1 MKRRTLV
8 LGDYQVNCYLLSDDG
23 GRAVII
29 DPGYEAERILRAV
42 KEEALEVKAIFLT
55 HGHFDHIGAVK
66 PLAQALGCPVYLH
79 PKEVTLPP
87 YLTQGLLY
95 YTEEYGQ
102 GDEITVGDLTFR
114 VLETPGH
121 TAGSV
126 CLLCEDC
133 LFTGDTL
140 FAGSC
145 GRTDLGGSMLDM
157 LASLKGLAALE
168 GNCKVFPGHGPETDL
183 DHERK
188 TNPYIHQRS
197 FR

>member
-1 MKRRTLV
+1 MKIKNLV
-8 LGDYQVNCYLLSDDG
+8 LGDYQVNCYLVSDEAG
-23 GRAVII
+23 HAVII
-29 DPGYEAERILRAV
+29 DPGYEAEKILRVV
-42 KEEALEVKAIFLT
+42 KEDSLEIKAIFLT

-66 PLAQALGCPVYLH
+66 SLSQALGCPVYIH
-79 PKEVTLPP
+79 PKEATLPP
-87 YLTQGLLY
+87 YLTRGLLY
-95 YTEEYGQ
+95 YTEEYEQ
-102 GDEITVGDLTFR
+102 GDEIAVGDLTFR

-121 TAGSV
+121 TNGSV
-126 CLLCEDC
+126 CLLCENC

-168 GNCKVFPGHGPETDL
+168 GNYRVFPGHGPETDL
-183 DHERK
+183 DYERK

>member
-1 MKRRTLV
+1 MKIHTLV
-8 LGDYQVNCYLLSDDG
+8 LGDYQVNCYLVADKAG
-23 GRAVII
+23 QAVII
-29 DPGYEAERILRAV
+29 DPGYEPRRILKAV
-42 KEEALEVKAIFLT
+42 KDLSLEVKSIFLT

-66 PLAQALGCPVYLH
+66 ALAQELDCPVYIH
-79 PKEVTLPP
+79 PKEATLPP

-95 YTEEYGQ
+95 STDEYVS
-102 GDEITVGDLTFR
+102 GDVISVGALSFR
-114 VLETPGH
+114 VIETPGH
-121 TAGSV
+121 TNGSV
-126 CLLCEDC
+126 CLLCGDC

-168 GNCKVFPGHGPETDL
+168 GNYRVLPGHGPESDL
-183 DHERK
+183 DYERK

>member
-1 MKRRTLV
+1 MKRKTLV
-8 LGDYQVNCYLLSDDG
+8 LGDYQVNCYLVSDEA

-29 DPGYEAERILRAV
+29 DPGYEAEKILRVV
-42 KEEALEVKAIFLT
+42 KEDSLEIKAIFLT

-66 PLAQALGCPVYLH
+66 PLAQALGCPVYIH

-87 YLTQGLLY
+87 YLTRGFLY
-95 YTEEYGQ
+95 YTEEYEQ

-114 VLETPGH
+114 VIETPGH
-121 TAGSV
+121 TNGSV

-133 LFTGDTL
+133 IFTGDTL

-157 LASLKGLAALE
+157 LASLKSLAALE
-168 GNCKVFPGHGPETDL
+168 GNYRVFPGHGPETDL
-183 DHERK
+183 DYERK

>member
-1 MKRRTLV
+1 MKIHTLV
-8 LGDYQVNCYLLSDDG
+8 LGDYQVNCYLVSDEAG
-23 GRAVII
+23 KAVII
-29 DPGYEAERILRAV
+29 DPGYEPEKIHRTV
-42 KEEALEVKAIFLT
+42 KDRSLDIQAIFLT

-66 PLAQALGCPVYLH
+66 PLAQALECPVYLH

-102 GDEITVGDLTFR
+102 GDEISVGDMTFR

-121 TAGSV
+121 TSGSV
-126 CLLCEDC
+126 CLLCGDC

-168 GNCKVFPGHGPETDL
+168 GNYRVFPGHGPETDL
-183 DHERK
+183 DYERK

>member
-1 MKRRTLV
+1 MKRKTLV
-8 LGDYQVNCYLLSDDG
+8 LGDYQVNCYLVSDEE
-23 GRAVII
+23 GRGVII
-29 DPGYEAERILRAV
+29 DPGYEADRILRAV
-42 KEEALEVKAIFLT
+42 KEGNLDIKAIFLT

-66 PLAQALGCPVYLH
+66 PLAQALNCPVYLH

-95 YTEEYGQ
+95 YTEEYRQ
-102 GDEITVGDLTFR
+102 GDEISGGDLTFR
-114 VLETPGH
+114 VIETPGH
-121 TAGSV
+121 TEGSV
-126 CLLCEDC
+126 CLLCEDH

-157 LASLKGLAALE
+157 LASLKALAALE
-168 GNCKVFPGHGPETDL
+168 GNYRVFPGHGPETDL
-183 DHERK
+183 DYERK

>member
-1 MKRRTLV
+1 MKRKTLV
-8 LGDYQVNCYLLSDDG
+8 LGDYQVNCYLVSDEA

-29 DPGYEAERILRAV
+29 DPGYEAEKILRVV
-42 KEEALEVKAIFLT
+42 KEDSLEIKAIFLT

-66 PLAQALGCPVYLH
+66 PLAQALGCPVYIH
-79 PKEVTLPP
+79 PKEATLPP
-87 YLTQGLLY
+87 YLTRGLLY
-95 YTEEYGQ
+95 YTEEYEQ
-102 GDEITVGDLTFR
+102 GEEIAVGDLTFR

-121 TAGSV
+121 TNGSV
-126 CLLCEDC
+126 CLLCGDC

-157 LASLKGLAALE
+157 LASLKSLADLE
-168 GNCKVFPGHGPETDL
+168 GNYRVFPGHGPETDL